1 MTKVEIIR
9 ELTKC
14 NPQNIKSLSII
25 YHNRGV
31 NVRYPYIYEF
41 SHSSLEARRE
51 LAMVLLSLYKLRRY
65 VEGVKVVYFP
75 FDDYDECVTRYF
87 CDTRYVDSI
96 SDFVKCIKPIKK

>member
-31 NVRYPYIYEF
+31 NIRYPYVYEF
-41 SHSSLEARRE
+41 TSHLSLEARRE
-51 LAMVLLSLYKLRRY
+51 LAMVLLSLYKLRKY
-65 VEGVKVVYFP
+65 IEGIKVVYFP
-75 FDDYDECVTRYF
+75 FDDYDECI
-87 CDTRYVDSI
+87 TRYVCDTHYVNTI
-96 SDFVKCIKPIKK
+96 SDFIKTIKK